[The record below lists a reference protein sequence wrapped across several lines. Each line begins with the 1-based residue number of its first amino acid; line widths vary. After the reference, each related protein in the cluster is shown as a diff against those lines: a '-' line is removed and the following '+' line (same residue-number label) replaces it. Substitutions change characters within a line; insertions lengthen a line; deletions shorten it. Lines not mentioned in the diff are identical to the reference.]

1 MTQTHI
7 RISEVSKTYPSQ
19 RRGGDVIQAVDDVSI
34 DIERGDVFGVIG
46 YSGAGKSTLVRLI
59 NGLEPVTA
67 GSIEVDG
74 VDVVTLPER
83 KLRDVRQGIGM
94 IFQRFNLLRSRT
106 IRGNV
111 AYPLEVAKVPRAERT
126 ARVTE
131 LLDFVG
137 LADKADAY
145 PEQLSGGQ
153 QQRVGIARA
162 LAAGPAILLA
172 DEATSA
178 LDPETTDEVLDL
190 LARVN
195 RDLGVTIVVITHE
208 MDVIARIA
216 NKVAVMER
224 GRVVEQGPTYDVFTH
239 PRTETAK
246 RFVRTV
252 VRALPE
258 GDALSALRAKHDG
271 RLFTIS
277 FTDEGASEARV
288 FAALARAGVDFNLVH
303 GGVDDIQGRVY
314 GLLTIA
320 VRGDDADVRRALDGV
335 GAGVTVSEVA
345 A

>member
-1 MTQTHI
+1 MAHI
-7 RISEVSKTYPSQ
+7 RITDVSKTYPPQ
-19 RRGGDVIQAVDDVSI
+19 RRGGQPVTAVDAVSLDI
-34 DIERGDVFGVIG
+34 DKGDVFGVIG

-59 NGLEPVTA
+59 NGLEPVSA
-67 GSIEVDG
+67 GAIEVDG
-74 VDVVTLPER
+74 VDIATLREAE
-83 KLRDVRQGIGM
+83 LRRVRQGIGM

-106 IRGNV
+106 ISGNI
-111 AYPLEVAKVPRAERT
+111 AYPLEVARVPRAQRA
-126 ARVTE
+126 ARVAE

-162 LAAGPAILLA
+162 LAAEPGILLA

-195 RDLGVTIVVITHE
+195 RELGVTIVVITHE

-216 NKVAVMER
+216 NKVAVMEA
-224 GRVVEQGPTYDVFTH
+224 GRVVEQGPTYDVFTA
-239 PRTETAK
+239 PQTDTAR

-252 VRALPE
+252 VRALPD
-258 GDALSALRAKHDG
+258 GDALAALRAQHEG

-288 FAALARAGVDFNLVH
+288 FGALARAGVDFNLVH

-320 VRGDDADVRRALDGV
+320 VRGDDAAVRDALAGI
-335 GAGVTVSEVA
+335 GGGVTISEVA

>member
-1 MTQTHI
+1 MAHI
-7 RISEVSKTYPSQ
+7 TLTGVSKTYPPAK
-19 RRGGDVIQAVDDVSI
+19 RGGSPVSAVDDVTLAI
-34 DIERGDVFGVIG
+34 EKGDIFGVIG
-46 YSGAGKSTLVRLI
+46 YSGAGKSTLVRLV

-67 GSIEVDG
+67 GSIDIDG
-74 VDVVTLPER
+74 TDITRLSEGG
-83 KLRDVRQGIGM
+83 LRQVRQRIGM
-94 IFQRFNLLRSRT
+94 IFQRFNLLRSRS
-106 IRGNV
+106 IRRNV
-111 AYPLEVAKVPRAERT
+111 AYPLEVAGVPRAER
-126 ARVTE
+126 ARRVTE
-131 LLDFVG
+131 LLEFVG

-162 LAAGPAILLA
+162 LAVDPEILLA

-178 LDPETTDEVLDL
+178 LDPETTDEVLEL

-195 RDLGVTIVVITHE
+195 RELGVTIVVITHE

-216 NKVAVMER
+216 NKVAVMEA
-224 GRVVEQGPTYDVFTH
+224 GRVVEHGATYDVFTR
-239 PRTETAK
+239 PQTDTAR

-258 GDALSALRAKHDG
+258 GDALVALRAQHEG
-271 RLFTIS
+271 RFFTIS

-288 FAALARAGVDFNLVH
+288 FGALARAGVDFNLVH

-320 VRGDDADVRRALDGV
+320 VRGDAERVQEAIDGI
-335 GAGVTVSEVA
+335 GAGVTITEVA

>member
-1 MTQTHI
+1 MPHI
-7 RISEVSKTYPSQ
+7 RIADVTKTYPPQ
-19 RRGGDVIQAVDDVSI
+19 RRHGDPVVAVDSVTL

-74 VDVVTLPER
+74 VDVVALPER
-83 KLRDVRQGIGM
+83 RLREVRQGIGM

-111 AYPLEVAKVPRAERT
+111 AYPLEVAGVPRARRA

-162 LAAGPAILLA
+162 LAAEPAILLA

-195 RDLGVTIVVITHE
+195 RELGVTIVVITHE

-224 GRVVEQGPTYDVFTH
+224 GRVVEQGPTYDVFTR
-239 PRTETAK
+239 PKTDTAK

-258 GDALSALRAKHDG
+258 GDALAALRAQHEG
-271 RLFTIS
+271 RFFTIS

-288 FAALARAGVDFNLVH
+288 FGALARAGVDFNLVH
-303 GGVDDIQGRVY
+303 GGIDDIQGRVY

-320 VRGDDADVRRALDGV
+320 VRGGESAVRDALAGV
-335 GAGVTVSEVA
+335 GAGVTITEVA

>member
-1 MTQTHI
+1 MPHI
-7 RISEVSKTYPSQ
+7 RITDVSKTYPPQ
-19 RRGGDVIQAVDDVSI
+19 RRGGQPVTAVDAVSL
-34 DIERGDVFGVIG
+34 DIEKGDVFGVIG

-59 NGLEPVTA
+59 NGLEPVSA

-74 VDVVTLPER
+74 VDIATLREAQ
-83 KLRDVRQGIGM
+83 LRRVRQGIGM

-106 IRGNV
+106 ISGNI
-111 AYPLEVAKVPRAERT
+111 AYPLEVARVPRAQRA
-126 ARVTE
+126 ARVAE

-137 LADKADAY
+137 LADKAEAY

-162 LAAGPAILLA
+162 LAAEPGILLA

-195 RDLGVTIVVITHE
+195 RELGVTIVVITHE

-216 NKVAVMER
+216 NKVAVMEA
-224 GRVVEQGPTYDVFTH
+224 GRVVEQGATYDVFTA
-239 PRTETAK
+239 PQTDTAR

-252 VRALPE
+252 VRALPD
-258 GDALSALRAKHDG
+258 GDALAALRAQHEG

-288 FAALARAGVDFNLVH
+288 FGALARAGVDFNLVH

-320 VRGDDADVRRALDGV
+320 VRGDDAAVRDALAGI
-335 GAGVTVSEVA
+335 GGGVTISEVA

>member
-1 MTQTHI
+1 MPHI
-7 RISEVSKTYPSQ
+7 QLTDVSKSYPPS
-19 RRGGDVIQAVDDVSI
+19 RRGGTPVAAVDGVSVS
-34 DIERGDVFGVIG
+34 IERGEVHGVIG

-67 GSIEVDG
+67 GSIEIDG
-74 VDVVTLPER
+74 VDITALPAGE
-83 KLRDVRQGIGM
+83 LRRVRQGIGM
-94 IFQRFNLLRSRT
+94 IFQRFNLLRSRS

-111 AYPLEVAKVPRAERT
+111 AYPLEVVGMPRAERA
-126 ARVTE
+126 ARVDE
-131 LLDFVG
+131 LLRFVG
-137 LADKADAY
+137 LEEKADAY

-162 LAAGPAILLA
+162 LAASPSILLA

-195 RDLGVTIVVITHE
+195 RELGVTIVVITHE

-216 NKVAVMER
+216 AKVAVMDR
-224 GRVVEQGPTYDVFTH
+224 GRVVESGDTYDVFTR
-239 PRTETAK
+239 PQTDTAK
-246 RFVRTV
+246 RFVKTV
-252 VRALPE
+252 VRALPD
-258 GDALSALRAKHDG
+258 GDALRALRARHEG

-277 FTDEGASEARV
+277 FTDTGASDARV
-288 FAALARAGVDFNLVH
+288 FAALARAGVDFQLVH

-320 VRGDDADVRRALDGV
+320 VRGEADSVETALAAV
-335 GAGVTVSEVA
+335 GAGVHVQEVLA
-345 A
+345 